1 MAASARSRVLWGMH
15 GSMRMRSGQTT
26 AWQPYTCTGV
36 CSKRTTTWQ
45 LLTRSQIET
54 KLIVSLC
61 FWSDYQHLSQA
72 YGCFWS
78 MYFNPSLS
86 GMMSRRRTAAGP
98 PPLPTDDTS
107 VPHAL
112 LALHLELKYFVY
124 PHWIWGHSPLF
135 TPRELRLEL
144 SIVRVGGV
152 FPFGSRWGLAPCGIP
167 VWGACPHYSGHA
179 PQRVVAYCLIS
190 GPKLMVY

>member
-1 MAASARSRVLWGMH
+1 MVNGSPCKISGAVGHSWEYAHAQWADDRVAALHMH
-15 GSMRMRSGQTT
+15 GGLRMR
-26 AWQPYTCTGV
+26 
-36 CSKRTTTWQ
+36 SKRTTTWQ
-45 LLTRSQIET
+45 LLTRGQIET

-61 FWSDYQHLSQA
+61 FWSPTH
-72 YGCFWS
+72 
-78 MYFNPSLS
+78 
-86 GMMSRRRTAAGP
+86 
-98 PPLPTDDTS
+98 PLPVS
-107 VPHAL
+107 GGL
-112 LALHLELKYFVY
+112 LVG
-124 PHWIWGHSPLF
+124 GHSPLF

>member
-1 MAASARSRVLWGMH
+1 MVNGSQCKISGAVGHAWEYAHAQWADDRVAALHMH
-15 GSMRMRSGQTT
+15 GGLRMR
-26 AWQPYTCTGV
+26 
-36 CSKRTTTWQ
+36 SKRTTTWQ

-98 PPLPTDDTS
+98 PTDDTS

-112 LALHLELKYFVY
+112 LALHLELSRLWTW
-124 PHWIWGHSPLF
+124 PLTLPTAHSNTKPAVSPTRFLCSF
-135 TPRELRLEL
+135 ICTCTYSPYL
-144 SIVRVGGV
+144 V
-152 FPFGSRWGLAPCGIP
+152 PGI
-167 VWGACPHYSGHA
+167 CFH
-179 PQRVVAYCLIS
+179 
-190 GPKLMVY
+190 M